1 MFFLVFF
8 FVCSKLMKRRHNVF
22 PLSRKRHNRYKIT
35 KQLKTGSPVP
45 TFSEFRF
52 STNMDSRI
60 PSKNHYWSLPTAR
73 GRSHPGWRSWATL
86 PSLRTTGYVLSWEI
100 TVFYMYIWEPPR
112 GASAESVVLIK
123 NCYQKQVFFVHLQSA
138 VSTSILGVRS
148 PYFVR
153 KSMRTWG

>member
-1 MFFLVFF
+1 MFFLMFF

-100 TVFYMYIWEPPR
+100 TVFYLYLGLLVLRIDVFTQNDVRIDIFTQKASEHVMETSERPKHTQIW
-112 GASAESVVLIK
+112 VNKIK
-123 NCYQKQVFFVHLQSA
+123 
-138 VSTSILGVRS
+138 
-148 PYFVR
+148 
-153 KSMRTWG
+153 